1 MKFSI
6 FLSMA
11 IVTLAYATNVDA
23 QVRFRVG
30 TGLSTQWIVNDNPAT
45 YRIVSEDTTLPTGG
59 SFDGMQFGWGIRA
72 YADLDKQK
80 TFRVPFG
87 FDYTSYTGAQ
97 SWAATF
103 NTVLLKHTNQAYT
116 MLAGFEYSFLEFPLA
131 YARVY
136 SGVEFRGTMFTN
148 NTLQFVRTYANGIPT
163 TDETVLKKP
172 DAFRLGALARIGIEG
187 EIYYP
192 VFLNTSV
199 GLGAVNFIGRDMKQT
214 SEGGRGELLTTDR
227 RNEGPESLVWQVNF
241 TFMIQVRL

>member
-6 FLSMA
+6 FLFVVFA
-11 IVTLAYATNVDA
+11 TLAFATSVDA

-45 YRIVSEDTTLPTGG
+45 YRLVGEDSTVPTGG

-103 NTVLLKHTNQAYT
+103 NTVFLKHTNQAYT
-116 MLAGFEYSFLEFPLA
+116 VLAGFEYSFLEFPLA

-136 SGVEFRGTMFTN
+136 SGVELRGTMFTN
-148 NTLQFVRTYANGIPT
+148 NELQFVYTYANGVPTVNKTIPT
-163 TDETVLKKP
+163 KP
-172 DAFRLGALARIGIEG
+172 DVFRLGALARIGIEG

>member
-6 FLSMA
+6 LLSMA
-11 IVTLAYATNVDA
+11 FVTLACATSVDA
-23 QVRFRVG
+23 QVRFRIG

-45 YRIVSEDTTLPTGG
+45 YRMVGEDSTVTGG

-97 SWAATF
+97 SWAGTF
-103 NTVLLKHTNQAYT
+103 NSVFLKHTSQSYT

-131 YARVY
+131 FARVY
-136 SGVEFRGTMFTN
+136 SGVELRGTMFTD
-148 NTLQFVRTYANGIPT
+148 NTIQKVYTYANDIPT
-163 TDETVLKKP
+163 SDESIKTKP
-172 DAFRLGALARIGIEG
+172 EAFRLGALARIGVEG

-199 GLGAVNFIGRDMKQT
+199 GLGAVNFFGRDTRPT
-214 SEGGRGELLTTDR
+214 SEGGRGELLTPDR

>member
-1 MKFSI
+1 MKFRIS
-6 FLSMA
+6 LLMA
-11 IVTLAYATNVDA
+11 IAVMVCAVDAHA

-45 YRIVSEDTTLPTGG
+45 YRMVGEDSSVTGG

-80 TFRVPFG
+80 TFRVPIG

-97 SWAATF
+97 SWAATY
-103 NTVLLKHTNQAYT
+103 NTVFLKHTAQAYT

-131 YARVY
+131 FARVY
-136 SGVEFRGTMFTN
+136 SGLELRGTMFTN
-148 NTLQFVRTYANGIPT
+148 NTIQKVYTYANGIPS
-163 TDETVLKKP
+163 TDETIETKP
-172 DAFRLGALARIGIEG
+172 DAFRLGALARLGIEG

-199 GLGAVNFIGRDMKQT
+199 GMGAVNFIGRDTRPT
-214 SEGGRGELLTTDR
+214 SEGGRGELLTPDR
-227 RNEGPESLVWQVNF
+227 RNEGPESLVWQLNF
-241 TFMIQVRL
+241 TFMVQVRL